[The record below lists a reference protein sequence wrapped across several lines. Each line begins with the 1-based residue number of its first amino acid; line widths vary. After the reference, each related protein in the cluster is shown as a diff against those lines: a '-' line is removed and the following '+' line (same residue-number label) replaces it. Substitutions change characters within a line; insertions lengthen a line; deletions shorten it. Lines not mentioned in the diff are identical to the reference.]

1 MKLIRAAARGARAIF
16 DSNALRSLPFS
27 MPCVSATRALLAQ
40 PLPRAALASRRPA
53 ALRSQRP
60 LRTCRTVAAAAKDEP
75 LSSLD
80 SFLLVVGGVSAPV
93 CLFSEWTL
101 FETGCGLPAGPGG
114 AFGAIEGVSYLALVA
129 FLFASVQRKVT
140 TGTGL
145 PAGPG
150 GALGAVEGVVY
161 LAALAGIAV
170 AGQQLLTVGELP
182 NAIPVD
188 GGKCA

>member
-1 MKLIRAAARGARAIF
+1 MSCA
-16 DSNALRSLPFS
+16 
-27 MPCVSATRALLAQ
+27 SATRALLAQ
-40 PLPRAALASRRPA
+40 PLPRAAHASRRPA
-53 ALRSQRP
+53 ALRAQRT
-60 LRTCRTVAAAAKDEP
+60 RRTVAASASDEP

-80 SFLLVVGGVSAPV
+80 SALLVLGGVSAPI

-101 FETGCGLPAGPGG
+101 FQTGCGVPAGPGG
-114 AFGAIEGVSYLALVA
+114 VFGAIEGVSYLGLVA
-129 FLFASVQRKVT
+129 FLVASVQRKVT

-161 LAALAGIAV
+161 LTALLGLGV
-170 AGQQLLTVGELP
+170 AGQQLLTAGELP
-182 NAIPVD
+182 NAIPVE